1 MKTAAVEESAARAFY
16 EQHKTDWERLRG
28 RHILIRFQ
36 GSRVPVRP
44 GQNDITEQE
53 AFAKAQVL
61 SKRLAAG
68 ADFAAMAKAESDDVN
83 SGANGG
89 DLGLFRRG
97 QMMPSFEE
105 AAFKLPVGQVSEP
118 VRSDYGY
125 HVILVEKKESKT
137 FEEVRAEVEQRLRP
151 ELAQKAMED
160 LRKQTAVTLD
170 PAYYKDA
177 AAPAAPPAR

>member
-1 MKTAAVEESAARAFY
+1 
-16 EQHKTDWERLRG
+16 
-28 RHILIRFQ
+28 
-36 GSRVPVRP
+36 
-44 GQNDITEQE
+44 
-53 AFAKAQVL
+53 
-61 SKRLAAG
+61 
-68 ADFAAMAKAESDDVN
+68 MAKAESDDVN

-125 HVILVEKKESKT
+125 HVILVEQKESKT

-151 ELAQKAMED
+151 ELAQKAMKD